1 LGTIVA
7 DQEPARKG
15 MAMAI
20 YIVRTDPHDTGKV
33 TVLERLIF
41 KKGREN
47 AVFDVVVGWQNFRSG
62 NKI

>member
-1 LGTIVA
+1 
-7 DQEPARKG
+7 

-33 TVLERLIF
+33 TVLEGLIF